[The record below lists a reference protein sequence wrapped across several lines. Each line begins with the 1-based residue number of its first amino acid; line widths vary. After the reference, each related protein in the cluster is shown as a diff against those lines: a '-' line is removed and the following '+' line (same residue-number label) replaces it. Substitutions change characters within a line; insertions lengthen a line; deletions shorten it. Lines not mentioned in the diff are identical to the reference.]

1 MDIDKDF
8 INGLGIPPDMPGATG
23 QKMNNI
29 DVEIQ
34 ETTTVVPKKS
44 VVETAEDA
52 ISAMIS
58 NPIINNDLPQSVD
71 EKSPFGGDEA
81 KQEKNFDD
89 SRQSLGVNED
99 MVTILDEV
107 RKMSVVVSNVAE
119 QVTSLKAGMTRFA
132 GYDTAVETLKR
143 SLSVHQHNE
152 DNIYKELEGYKKNQY
167 YNYIRPFFEF
177 LINLLTDMI
186 ASKKQYEN
194 DKDEFIEHHGQE
206 IYDEIIELH
215 NYYTQQIESQLQIQ
229 GVEIIEYSP
238 NTPFI
243 SVEQIISTPV
253 LTEDNSLV
261 GFVAIADSACYKFED
276 KIIKKA
282 KVHVYKAKPAE
293 NK

>member
-8 INGLGIPPDMPGATG
+8 INGLGIPPDVNKTG
-23 QKMNNI
+23 KSKMSSI
-29 DVEIQ
+29 DVDVSDNSSITSSKLVA
-34 ETTTVVPKKS
+34 ETP
-44 VVETAEDA
+44 EDA
-52 ISAMIS
+52 ITAMAS
-58 NPIINNDLPQSVD
+58 NPIITNETSTAID
-71 EKSPFGGDEA
+71 EEHPTTDQKVEA
-81 KQEKNFDD
+81 ITQTVASTCSMVN
-89 SRQSLGVNED
+89 NED
-99 MVTILDEV
+99 VAILLEEV
-107 RKMSVVVSNVAE
+107 RKMSIVISTVSE
-119 QVTSLKAGMTRFA
+119 QVVNIKSGISKFS

-186 ASKKQYEN
+186 SSKKQYEK

-229 GVEIIEYSP
+229 GVEIIEYTS
-238 NTPFI
+238 NTPFV
-243 SVEQIISTPV
+243 STEQLISTPV
-253 LTEDNSLV
+253 LTEDSSLV
-261 GFVAIADSACYKFED
+261 GLVASADSACYKFDD

-282 KVHVYKAKPAE
+282 KVHVYKARSVE

>member
-1 MDIDKDF
+1 MDIDNDF
-8 INGLGIPPDMPGATG
+8 INGLGIPPDMSEATM
-23 QKMNNI
+23 QKMDNI

-34 ETTTVVPKKS
+34 ETTTAVPEKI

-52 ISAMIS
+52 LSAMNS
-58 NPIINNDLPQSVD
+58 NPIINNDLSQSVD
-71 EKSPFGGDEA
+71 EESPFGGDET
-81 KQEKNFDD
+81 KQEKSSDD
-89 SRQSLGVNED
+89 SSQSFGANEYMLD
-99 MVTILDEV
+99 VLDEV

-119 QVTSLKAGMTRFA
+119 QVTSLKAGMIKFA
-132 GYDTAVETLKR
+132 DYDTAVETLKR
-143 SLSVHQHNE
+143 SLNVHQHNE

-177 LINLLTDMI
+177 LISLLTDMI

-194 DKDEFIEHHGQE
+194 DKDEIIEHNGQE

-215 NYYTQQIESQLQIQ
+215 KYYTQQIESQLQIQ

-243 SVEQIISTPV
+243 SMEQIISTPV
-253 LTEDNSLV
+253 LTADNSLV
-261 GFVAIADSACYKFED
+261 GLVALADSACYKFED

>member
-1 MDIDKDF
+1 MDIDKNF
-8 INGLGIPPDMPGATG
+8 INGLGIPPDAPKTG
-23 QKMNNI
+23 KSKMSNI
-29 DVEIQ
+29 DIDVPDNSSVSSSKVVA
-34 ETTTVVPKKS
+34 ETP
-44 VVETAEDA
+44 EDA
-52 ISAMIS
+52 ITAMAS
-58 NPIINNDLPQSVD
+58 NPIITNETSAAFDKESPTTD
-71 EKSPFGGDEA
+71 EKV
-81 KQEKNFDD
+81 D
-89 SRQSLGVNED
+89 SVTQNVASNRSMVNNED
-99 MVTILDEV
+99 VTILLNEV
-107 RKMSVVVSNVAE
+107 KKISAVVSTVSE
-119 QVTSLKAGMTRFA
+119 QVVNIQSGITRFS
-132 GYDTAVETLKR
+132 GYEVAVETLKR

-152 DNIYKELEGYKKNQY
+152 DNLYKELEGYKKNQY

-215 NYYTQQIESQLQIQ
+215 NYYIQQIESQLQIQ

-243 SVEQIISTPV
+243 SMEQIISTPM
-253 LTEDNSLV
+253 LTADNSLV
-261 GFVAIADSACYKFED
+261 GLVALADSACYKFED